1 MFHSY
6 KYKTFKPSLLYKFK
20 LLLLLLPLLEDEES
34 EGHHLL
40 KHNAG
45 IKNNGAGINT
55 KKIVI
60 AHAIS
65 FC

>member
-1 MFHSY
+1 
-6 KYKTFKPSLLYKFK
+6 LYKFK

-55 KKIVI
+55 KKIVKEEEAEVI
-60 AHAIS
+60 L
-65 FC
+65 C